1 MGNTEA
7 ILKFEELEI
16 DRSQGEV
23 HEDWNIIQGKLRENS
38 VTVFSS
44 THPQSSRKRPFIEKA
59 LQASKVYRHPNI
71 LKYVDGG
78 FLGNEVIIIT
88 EEAMPL
94 LNYGLENMSFL
105 QITAGLASVIEALSF
120 LHDKA
125 GLSHNNVCASS
136 IYVTSEGI
144 WKLWGLEYCCSFGDL
159 TRDHIERINQY
170 CSEKNIPP
178 DEKSRITPAYQHARD
193 AYFFGKFIETV
204 IAPFMNASDYYEI
217 EEFLSYIKL
226 MALHKEWSKRPRFS
240 SLLEH
245 PVFQHDFLKLRNNL
259 NNALILSTEEREE
272 FLRGLPDLLKKYSDE
287 VIASTFSSTLL
298 SHSFL
303 LIPSSAT
310 YLMPCLLTPKSD
322 GNDVGLFSEKVFKES
337 IIPHIL
343 NLFSIHDATIRKI
356 LLTHFSQF
364 APFIDKIKLSKFI
377 LPQLLLGIR
386 DVDEDIVAKTLHAL
400 GHLIPLIGADVVTG
414 VNREPIFAAATPK
427 SSDHLGVVLKSQIK
441 KKEKNSSDQSGIS
454 APVEDHLLEN
464 IKDPSVVED
473 SFKTNSVLSLNIPER
488 SSPDGGET
496 LDTENSFLGIIENNC
511 DNLEE
516 TNDDRWSDWE
526 EMLDQPLPEIVGI
539 LQVKTSDTNNTDVI
553 FPVTSESN
561 FVSSSIIKN
570 RDNIKESRKK
580 TSVMQLKSQKD
591 PKVVKPQ
598 GLGEE
603 YDIKSLQVEKKPDV
617 ERDFFADLTPSFLSI
632 NYNLETM
639 LIEASN
645 KSRQKLPSLSETLAE
660 LDDVDIEEGA
670 YWNEDS
676 EWTSEENSVK
686 ENVLKVGVT
695 D

>member
-1 MGNTEA
+1 M
-7 ILKFEELEI
+7 
-16 DRSQGEV
+16 
-23 HEDWNIIQGKLRENS
+23 
-38 VTVFSS
+38 
-44 THPQSSRKRPFIEKA
+44 
-59 LQASKVYRHPNI
+59 
-71 LKYVDGG
+71 
-78 FLGNEVIIIT
+78 
-88 EEAMPL
+88 
-94 LNYGLENMSFL
+94 
-105 QITAGLASVIEALSF
+105 
-120 LHDKA
+120 
-125 GLSHNNVCASS
+125 
-136 IYVTSEGI
+136 
-144 WKLWGLEYCCSFGDL
+144 
-159 TRDHIERINQY
+159 
-170 CSEKNIPP
+170 
-178 DEKSRITPAYQHARD
+178 
-193 AYFFGKFIETV
+193 
-204 IAPFMNASDYYEI
+204 
-217 EEFLSYIKL
+217 
-226 MALHKEWSKRPRFS
+226 
-240 SLLEH
+240 
-245 PVFQHDFLKLRNNL
+245 
-259 NNALILSTEEREE
+259 
-272 FLRGLPDLLKKYSDE
+272 
-287 VIASTFSSTLL
+287 
-298 SHSFL
+298 
-303 LIPSSAT
+303 
-310 YLMPCLLTPKSD
+310 
-322 GNDVGLFSEKVFKES
+322 
-337 IIPHIL
+337 
-343 NLFSIHDATIRKI
+343 
-356 LLTHFSQF
+356 
-364 APFIDKIKLSKFI
+364 
-377 LPQLLLGIR
+377 
-386 DVDEDIVAKTLHAL
+386 
-400 GHLIPLIGADVVTG
+400 
-414 VNREPIFAAATPK
+414 
-427 SSDHLGVVLKSQIK
+427 
-441 KKEKNSSDQSGIS
+441 
-454 APVEDHLLEN
+454 LEN

-686 ENVLKVGVT
+686 ENVLKVNVT